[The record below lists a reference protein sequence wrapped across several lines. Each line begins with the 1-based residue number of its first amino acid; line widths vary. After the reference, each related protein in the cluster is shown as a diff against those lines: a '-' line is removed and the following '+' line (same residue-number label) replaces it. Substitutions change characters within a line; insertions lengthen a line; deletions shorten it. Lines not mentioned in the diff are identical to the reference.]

1 MPQPAHPCAA
11 QPRSATLLRD
21 PAALP
26 RYAAGPPH
34 LPCCAVLPPIG
45 HASRPAPTARP
56 AEFAGAASY
65 TWTLIRKHAHTHA
78 RRQAQTHLKA
88 LAAASRPP
96 ADADRR
102 QQHASRTGRY
112 SKCGRHW
119 AGPARGGAGYALQRI
134 VTSVS
139 ASSVSYHHPSIA
151 QLLLGDAAKAS
162 ARAQQE
168 QGALA
173 RAHAHGA
180 ARGLTRQ
187 GPVRRRQVLGAS
199 PDPQDLR
206 ASTPDAILA

>member
-1 MPQPAHPCAA
+1 
-11 QPRSATLLRD
+11 
-21 PAALP
+21 
-26 RYAAGPPH
+26 
-34 LPCCAVLPPIG
+34 VLPPIG

-65 TWTLIRKHAHTHA
+65 TWTLIRMHAHTHA

-96 ADADRR
+96 ANADRR

-119 AGPARGGAGYALQRI
+119 AGPARGGAGYSLQPI
-134 VTSVS
+134 VTSVG

>member
-1 MPQPAHPCAA
+1 
-11 QPRSATLLRD
+11 
-21 PAALP
+21 
-26 RYAAGPPH
+26 
-34 LPCCAVLPPIG
+34 
-45 HASRPAPTARP
+45 
-56 AEFAGAASY
+56 
-65 TWTLIRKHAHTHA
+65 
-78 RRQAQTHLKA
+78 
-88 LAAASRPP
+88 
-96 ADADRR
+96 
-102 QQHASRTGRY
+102 
-112 SKCGRHW
+112 
-119 AGPARGGAGYALQRI
+119 
-134 VTSVS
+134 
-139 ASSVSYHHPSIA
+139 VSYHHPSIA

>member
-1 MPQPAHPCAA
+1 
-11 QPRSATLLRD
+11 
-21 PAALP
+21 
-26 RYAAGPPH
+26 
-34 LPCCAVLPPIG
+34 VLPPIG

-65 TWTLIRKHAHTHA
+65 TWTLIRMHAHTHA

-102 QQHASRTGRY
+102 QQHTSRTGQY

-119 AGPARGGAGYALQRI
+119 AGPARGGAGYSLQPI
-134 VTSVS
+134 VTSVG